1 MLSSADLHI
10 RQLTP
15 DDLALMDGLLT
26 MFGEAFDE
34 VGTHSRH
41 RPSAAY
47 LRSLLASDYFI
58 ALTASRGSEVVGGIA
73 AYQLKKFEQRA
84 ARFTFTIWRSRQR
97 TVDRALPRRCSRNSE
112 DRGRPRCLRDLR
124 AGRYRR

>member
-10 RQLTP
+10 RQLTS

-26 MFGEAFDE
+26 MFGEAFEE
-34 VGTHSRH
+34 VGTYSRH

-47 LRSLLASDYFI
+47 CGACSPVTNFI

-73 AYQLKKFEQRA
+73 AW
-84 ARFTFTIWRSRQR
+84 TS
-97 TVDRALPRRCSRNSE
+97 
-112 DRGRPRCLRDLR
+112 
-124 AGRYRR
+124 

>member
-10 RQLTP
+10 RQLTS

-26 MFGEAFDE
+26 MFGEAFEE
-34 VGTHSRH
+34 VGTYSRH

-73 AYQLKKFEQRA
+73 AYELEEIRTA
-84 ARFTFTIWRSRQR
+84 AQ
-97 TVDRALPRRCSRNSE
+97 
-112 DRGRPRCLRDLR
+112 
-124 AGRYRR
+124 